1 MNLRVC
7 LATLCLIFSAGSA
20 ADPLRVVS
28 EPWPPYVFEENGRYL
43 GVDLEIAEHVLRE
56 LGHEVTWDL
65 LPWKRALHT
74 VKTGGAHAIL
84 DIVPSAER
92 IEALHFPDEHLSRN
106 ETVLFYHRDRPHPF
120 DSLADLAGL
129 TIGVS
134 PGYTYSSAEFTEASH
149 FVREPA
155 PTFEANLFKLMR
167 GRIDMVAMDQRVGLY
182 LAQHLGIADQLGY
195 HPTALSSG
203 KLYLAF
209 HRSESLFTLA
219 EAFGPALRAFKQTAE
234 YTAILERYGQNAVPG
249 GVDTSP
255 P

>member
-7 LATLCLIFSAGSA
+7 LVTLCLIYSAGSL

-28 EPWPPYVFEENGRYL
+28 EPWPPYVFEQSGRYL
-43 GVDLEIAEHVLRE
+43 GVDLEIAEHVLRD

-74 VKTGGAHAIL
+74 VKNGDAHAIL
-84 DIVPSAER
+84 DIVPNAER

-134 PGYTYSSAEFTEASH
+134 PGYTYGSAEFTEAAH

-155 PTFEANLFKLMR
+155 PTFEANLSKLMR

-182 LAQHLGIADQLGY
+182 LAQHLGIADRLNY
-195 HPTALSSG
+195 HPTALGSG

-209 HRSESLFTLA
+209 HRSESLLTLA
-219 EAFGPALRAFKQTAE
+219 ESFGPALRAFKQTAE
-234 YTAILERYGQNAVPG
+234 YAAILERYGQTASTEKVSI
-249 GVDTSP
+249 TSP
-255 P
+255 